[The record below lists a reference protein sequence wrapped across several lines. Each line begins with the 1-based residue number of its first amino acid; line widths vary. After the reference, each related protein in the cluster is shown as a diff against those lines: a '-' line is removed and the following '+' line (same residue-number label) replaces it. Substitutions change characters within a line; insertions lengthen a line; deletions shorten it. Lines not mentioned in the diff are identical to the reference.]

1 LYVSGVDEIHAL
13 DAATGVEKWRVPI
26 EQHLIAPLASA
37 GDLLVAVFEKGV
49 VRAFAAHDGQAS
61 WTQEVGAPS
70 RTTPVS
76 DGVRVF
82 LALEDG
88 RVIALKLVDG
98 TKEWEK
104 AIEGTLNQPSVARDR
119 LFVGTND
126 NFLYAFD
133 SQSGRLAW
141 KWKAGGDVIGISA
154 DRKSAAF
161 YASLDN
167 VLRSVNRGNGNQR
180 WIKEIPTRPAAPP
193 QNFSG
198 GIAYKEIVVLT
209 GATSEIDA
217 FAADTGAAAGTYM
230 PPADIIASP
239 LIDPALKPYEVA
251 MVVITRD
258 GRALGL
264 RPSAMALP
272 EPMNVPFATELPGRR
287 LERERLSPPRPAT
300 P

>member
-1 LYVSGVDEIHAL
+1 LHRAGL
-13 DAATGVEKWRVPI
+13 NLR
-26 EQHLIAPLASA
+26 PL
-37 GDLLVAVFEKGV
+37 G
-49 VRAFAAHDGQAS
+49 
-61 WTQEVGAPS
+61 
-70 RTTPVS
+70 
-76 DGVRVF
+76 
-82 LALEDG
+82 
-88 RVIALKLVDG
+88 
-98 TKEWEK
+98 
-104 AIEGTLNQPSVARDR
+104 RDR

-217 FAADTGAAAGTYM
+217 FAADPGAAAGTYM